1 MKKYNLEKRIE
12 KINGMNILDINKKHI
27 IAFIEDQAAI
37 GNSKARQIKYLSIL
51 GQIAKDVKY
60 DFKKAIK
67 EDIKKLCSKINNSN
81 MSDWTKHD
89 YLLTIKV
96 FYKFLR
102 DTEDY
107 PSEVKWIKPKKARNH
122 KKLPRDL
129 ITIEDA
135 KKLANHTSNLRDRCF
150 VLMLYETGARISEL
164 LELKIK
170 DVEFDEFGAKIT
182 LPDNGKT
189 GARKIRVIASSPAIS
204 NWLLEHP
211 RKNDKNAP
219 LLCGLWSINRGKS
232 LDYRRPYE
240 ILKELGEK
248 AGVDKPLNPHHFR
261 HSRATELAKKLT
273 EAQLCEYMGWVIGS
287 REAATYVHLS
297 GRDMDKA
304 ILELHG
310 LVEEDKEKIRLLPI
324 VCPRCNIK
332 NDPAAKFCSGCSLG
346 LDEKSVMEY
355 DKQKEI
361 AEKTGF
367 QFLQAGES
375 TQDTINQA
383 LLSEI
388 QALRKELDEVK
399 KQK

>member
-1 MKKYNLEKRIE
+1 MKKYNLDKRIE
-12 KINGMNILDINKKHI
+12 KIKGMDILDVNKKHI
-27 IAFIEDQAAI
+27 ISFIKDQAAI
-37 GNSKARQIKYLSIL
+37 GNSKARQIKYLSII
-51 GQIAKDVKY
+51 GQIAEKVNY
-60 DFKKAIK
+60 DFNKATK
-67 EDIKKLCSKINNSN
+67 DDIKSLCSDINNSN

-102 DTEDY
+102 DSDDY
-107 PSEVKWIKPKKARNH
+107 PKEVKWIRPKKARNH

-129 ITIEDA
+129 ITIDDA
-135 KKLANHTSNLRDRCF
+135 KKLANYTNTLRDRCY
-150 VLMLYETGARISEL
+150 VLILYETGARISEL

-170 DVEFDEFGAKIT
+170 DVEFDKYGARIT

-189 GARKIRVIASSPAIS
+189 GPRKIRVIASSPAIS

-211 RKNDKNAP
+211 RRNDKNAP
-219 LLCGLWSINRGKS
+219 LLCGLWSKNRGKT
-232 LDYRRPYE
+232 LDYRRPYD
-240 ILKELGEK
+240 ILKEIGKK
-248 AGVDKPLNPHHFR
+248 AGIDKPMNPHHFR

-304 ILELHG
+304 VLEMHG
-310 LVEEDKEKIRLLPI
+310 LVEEGKEKSKLLPI
-324 VCPRCNIK
+324 ICPRCNIK

-355 DKQKEI
+355 DKQKEL
-361 AEKTGF
+361 ATKTGY
-367 QFLQAGES
+367 A
-375 TQDTINQA
+375 INQVTEDKET
-383 LLSEI
+383 LKQMIEI
-388 QALRKELDEVK
+388 MAERLEKLE
-399 KQK
+399 KQIIK